1 MTSSAQ
7 SLIYSH
13 QNLYQLLM
21 HVLYG
26 RYFNARYQ
34 AVADEIPAGA
44 SVVDMCAGNGYLYLN
59 YLRRKN
65 VQYLGLD
72 ISPQLV
78 RWAQQHDVPMQ
89 RSNVWEDEIPIGDS
103 VVMQA
108 SLYQFIPQ
116 ADLLLRKMLLAAR
129 DRVIVTEPI
138 RNLSSSRNPLFS
150 IVGRRL
156 TVPPQNA
163 GRYHA
168 QRFDYRS
175 LLQLF
180 ESIASFESARLLPGG
195 REVIGIFKGQF
206 TQVSL

>member
-1 MTSSAQ
+1 MALPAQ

-13 QNLYQLLM
+13 QSLYHLLM
-21 HVLYG
+21 QVLYG
-26 RYFNARYQ
+26 RYFDARYQ

-44 SVVDMCAGNGYLYLN
+44 SVVDVCAGNGYLYLK
-59 YLRRKN
+59 YLRFKN
-65 VQYLGLD
+65 VRYLGLD

-78 RWAQQHDVPMQ
+78 HWAQRHGVRMQ
-89 RSNVWEDEIPIGDS
+89 RSNVWADEIPIGDII
-103 VVMQA
+103 VMQA

-116 ADLLLRKMLLAAR
+116 ADQILRKMLLAAR
-129 DRVIVTEPI
+129 DRVIVAEPI

-156 TVPPQNA
+156 TVPARNA
-163 GRYHA
+163 ERYHA

-175 LLQLF
+175 LMQLF
-180 ESIASFESARLLPGG
+180 ESIDSFERARLLPGG

-206 TQVSL
+206 TQASS